1 MSNRP
6 VSTHPTN
13 EPSFVVPAGI
23 DIMKLPLSAEEGFLV
38 SRLMG
43 RQASLGD
50 LTRETGLP
58 AAQVKS
64 LIDSLVRKGA
74 ATFATASLSTASQ
87 PARVRDPYEGF
98 LFSPAD
104 IADGNELT
112 LDQKKRILFIES
124 HLDDWSHY
132 SLLGLK
138 RTATSADIKTG
149 YFKASKEFHP
159 DAYFRKDIG
168 KYAARVDRIFRA
180 MKASYDVLS
189 KSLVRV
195 AYDETLVGE
204 ITPEELEELSQIADV
219 KRREAE
225 HKLRL
230 ERADVARKAA
240 RLRRNP
246 IAEKLMKAREYFKL
260 AEDARR
266 GGRLDEAATHARLAC
281 VFDEALKVR
290 AEPLLLEAD
299 VARTLMLVKKV
310 NAVLAYGDKS
320 LEDEMMRLADQA
332 ADLAENLK
340 QVPLLIDVA
349 TMLTRLPRSQRVFRL
364 ASLILELDDK
374 SVAGWRLLAE
384 TTLQEEKWALA
395 TRAAERWAVLEP
407 TSPRP
412 KEILKLVKA
421 GRPR

>member
-1 MSNRP
+1 M
-6 VSTHPTN
+6 
-13 EPSFVVPAGI
+13 
-23 DIMKLPLSAEEGFLV
+23 
-38 SRLMG
+38 
-43 RQASLGD
+43 
-50 LTRETGLP
+50 
-58 AAQVKS
+58 
-64 LIDSLVRKGA
+64 
-74 ATFATASLSTASQ
+74 
-87 PARVRDPYEGF
+87 
-98 LFSPAD
+98 
-104 IADGNELT
+104 
-112 LDQKKRILFIES
+112 
-124 HLDDWSHY
+124 
-132 SLLGLK
+132 
-138 RTATSADIKTG
+138 
-149 YFKASKEFHP
+149 
-159 DAYFRKDIG
+159 
-168 KYAARVDRIFRA
+168 
-180 MKASYDVLS
+180 
-189 KSLVRV
+189 
-195 AYDETLVGE
+195 
-204 ITPEELEELSQIADV
+204 
-219 KRREAE
+219 
-225 HKLRL
+225 
-230 ERADVARKAA
+230 
-240 RLRRNP
+240 
-246 IAEKLMKAREYFKL
+246 
-260 AEDARR
+260 
-266 GGRLDEAATHARLAC
+266 
-281 VFDEALKVR
+281 FDEALKVR